1 MKVIYFDI
9 CSIPLFLMILIICHT
24 RRMTKGKANQMFV
37 LVVTVSLI
45 SAIADL
51 GMEIPNSMLPMSGT
65 GYFICTLSTYLYLA
79 VRNGN
84 NAILLLFLLMLTRT
98 TSLIR
103 KKWVRFAF
111 WLPYMV
117 LLLLLAQNPF
127 THRVFTITAETGYA
141 RGPLMMAIYAIA
153 MVYGLTGLVY
163 CIYCRRYLPAN
174 KWAALLTCYL
184 LAHAAVVIQFF
195 HPELLVEMFCTALG
209 EMLIMLS
216 IMRPE
221 ERMDSAVGMLS
232 WASYRSDIRNIALSG
247 EHVRIVV
254 IRLLNCLEIRNFVG
268 DHNYNQYLS
277 EVADRIRAVRWTHRH
292 RIEIY
297 FERPGT
303 IYLITDADE
312 SGSEDA
318 GERLLAEVGDLIRG
332 HVKMGVCFEPR
343 VCLIRCPEDLQKAED
358 VISLGHIFLQIDERK
373 QTVFRA
379 SDIVHSRTFAMEAHI
394 EEIFD
399 RALKNHN
406 IKMFYQ
412 PILDVQSGRFRSAE
426 ALARII
432 DPEYGLISP
441 AVFIPAAEP
450 EGYISPIGD
459 AVLDQVFRFV
469 SEHDLDALGLSCVE
483 INLSVAQCM
492 ERSLPEKI
500 SALQK
505 KYGVDP
511 GKINLE
517 ITETNFEH
525 ISEIMFEN
533 VNELIRM
540 GYSFALDDY
549 GTGYSSIQ
557 RVIHLPLKLIKI
569 DKSMLEEVS
578 TANGRMI
585 LDYTMRMMQS
595 IGKLLVVE
603 GAETVD
609 EVEIL
614 RSMNCDYI
622 QGFYFSQP
630 LPEEEFIRF
639 LEEQNKDR

>member
-373 QTVFRA
+373 QTAA
-379 SDIVHSRTFAMEAHI
+379 S
-394 EEIFD
+394 
-399 RALKNHN
+399 
-406 IKMFYQ
+406 
-412 PILDVQSGRFRSAE
+412 
-426 ALARII
+426 
-432 DPEYGLISP
+432 
-441 AVFIPAAEP
+441 
-450 EGYISPIGD
+450 
-459 AVLDQVFRFV
+459 
-469 SEHDLDALGLSCVE
+469 
-483 INLSVAQCM
+483 
-492 ERSLPEKI
+492 
-500 SALQK
+500 
-505 KYGVDP
+505 
-511 GKINLE
+511 
-517 ITETNFEH
+517 
-525 ISEIMFEN
+525 
-533 VNELIRM
+533 
-540 GYSFALDDY
+540 
-549 GTGYSSIQ
+549 
-557 RVIHLPLKLIKI
+557 
-569 DKSMLEEVS
+569 S
-578 TANGRMI
+578 TRNTA
-585 LDYTMRMMQS
+585 
-595 IGKLLVVE
+595 
-603 GAETVD
+603 
-609 EVEIL
+609 
-614 RSMNCDYI
+614 
-622 QGFYFSQP
+622 
-630 LPEEEFIRF
+630 
-639 LEEQNKDR
+639 

>member
-9 CSIPLFLMILIICHT
+9 CAIPLFLMILIICHT

-65 GYFICTLSTYLYLA
+65 AYFICTLSTYLYLA

-303 IYLITDADE
+303 IYLITDTDE

-379 SDIVHSRTFAMEAHI
+379 SEIVHSRTFAMEAHI
-394 EEIFD
+394 EQIFD

-441 AVFIPAAEP
+441 AVFIPAAET
-450 EGYISPIGD
+450 EGYIIPIGD

-469 SEHDLDALGLSCVE
+469 SEHDLDALGLSYVE

>member
-9 CSIPLFLMILIICHT
+9 CAIPLFLMILIICHT

-98 TSLIR
+98 TS
-103 KKWVRFAF
+103 
-111 WLPYMV
+111 V

-379 SDIVHSRTFAMEAHI
+379 SEIVHSRTFAMEAHI

-441 AVFIPAAEP
+441 AVFIPAAET
-450 EGYISPIGD
+450 EGYIIPIGD

-469 SEHDLDALGLSCVE
+469 SEHDLDALGLSYVE

-630 LPEEEFIRF
+630 LPEKEFIRF

>member
-1 MKVIYFDI
+1 
-9 CSIPLFLMILIICHT
+9 
-24 RRMTKGKANQMFV
+24 
-37 LVVTVSLI
+37 
-45 SAIADL
+45 
-51 GMEIPNSMLPMSGT
+51 
-65 GYFICTLSTYLYLA
+65 
-79 VRNGN
+79 
-84 NAILLLFLLMLTRT
+84 
-98 TSLIR
+98 
-103 KKWVRFAF
+103 
-111 WLPYMV
+111 
-117 LLLLLAQNPF
+117 
-127 THRVFTITAETGYA
+127 
-141 RGPLMMAIYAIA
+141 
-153 MVYGLTGLVY
+153 
-163 CIYCRRYLPAN
+163 
-174 KWAALLTCYL
+174 
-184 LAHAAVVIQFF
+184 
-195 HPELLVEMFCTALG
+195 
-209 EMLIMLS
+209 
-216 IMRPE
+216 MRPE

-232 WASYRSDIRNIALSG
+232 WASYRSDIRKIALSG

-379 SDIVHSRTFAMEAHI
+379 SEIVHSRTFAMQAHI
-394 EEIFD
+394 EQIFD

-441 AVFIPAAEP
+441 AVFIPAAET
-450 EGYISPIGD
+450 EGYIIPIGD

-517 ITETNFEH
+517 ITETAASYAQNVMMNNLEKLTQAG
-525 ISEIMFEN
+525 ISF
-533 VNELIRM
+533 
-540 GYSFALDDY
+540 SLDDY
-549 GTGYSSIQ
+549 GTGYSNIKSVASLPISIVKLDKTFVDEEDNP
-557 RVIHLPLKLIKI
+557 RMWIVLKNTIK
-569 DKSMLEEVS
+569 MLKD
-578 TANGRMI
+578 M
-585 LDYTMRMMQS
+585 DMS
-595 IGKLLVVE
+595 IVVE
-603 GAETVD
+603 GVENAELAKKFAD
-609 EVEIL
+609 L
-614 RSMNCDYI
+614 NCEYI
-622 QGFYFSQP
+622 QGYYYSKP
-630 LPEEEFIRF
+630 VPKSDFITF
-639 LEEQNKDR
+639 MKNSAS

>member
-9 CSIPLFLMILIICHT
+9 CAIPLFLMILIICHT

-254 IRLLNCLEIRNFVG
+254 IRLLNCLEIRNYVG

-441 AVFIPAAEP
+441 AVFIPAAET
-450 EGYISPIGD
+450 EGYIIPIGD

-469 SEHDLDALGLSCVE
+469 SEHDLDALGLSCIE

-630 LPEEEFIRF
+630 LPEGEFIRF